1 MPSENLETIFRRD
14 LDRLPG
20 LADDQLVPRGRG
32 SAQPVS
38 LGSVLA
44 LVGILVAAVVI
55 ALSLQ
60 AVRDADRSNEESAAS
75 PSPYF
80 VVDGAGAAA
89 TASPSTAAAPSPAPT
104 WLVGPPASDP
114 LLGVPTCPRG
124 SGPILRIA
132 NSSPPGDLPGTGAAT
147 AEAAFRG
154 AYPNVRDFTMFPFGS
169 GSAAPVWIV
178 AGGETYVVNYSG
190 GPGLNSWFAHP
201 AKYVGCYTPEP
212 RTPRP
217 SGLPSAAPTSFG

>member
-1 MPSENLETIFRRD
+1 MPSESLETIFRRD

-20 LADDQLVPRGRG
+20 LADDQWVPRGRR
-32 SAQPVS
+32 SPQHVTLANA
-38 LGSVLA
+38 LA

-55 ALSLQ
+55 VLSAQ
-60 AVRDADRSNEESAAS
+60 AVRDADRSNEEAAVS
-75 PSPYF
+75 PLPYF
-80 VVDGAGAAA
+80 VVGSAGAAA
-89 TASPSTAAAPSPAPT
+89 TTSPVPVATPSPAAT

-114 LLGVPTCPRG
+114 LAGVPTCPRG

-132 NSSPPGDLPGTGAAT
+132 NSFPPGDLPGTGAAT
-147 AEAAFRG
+147 AEAAFRR
-154 AYPNVRDFTMFPFGS
+154 AYPTVTDFTMFPFGT
-169 GSAAPVWIV
+169 GNAPVWIV

-190 GPGLNSWFAHP
+190 GPGQNSWFAHP

-217 SGLPSAAPTSFG
+217 SGVPSAAPTTFG